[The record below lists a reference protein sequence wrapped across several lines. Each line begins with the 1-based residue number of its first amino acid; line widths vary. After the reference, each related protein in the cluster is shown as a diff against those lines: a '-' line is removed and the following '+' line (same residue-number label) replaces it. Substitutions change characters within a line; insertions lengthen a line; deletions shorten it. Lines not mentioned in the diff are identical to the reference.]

1 MGTSSPVFVQCLAR
15 MDVRLRII
23 ISNCSCFVA
32 LVPMTA
38 GGALWTL
45 RWCSRLARCCFLAL
59 SIPLLAG
66 RGAWL
71 VAGYNTMAA
80 NQRERYDE
88 RKLCRAT
95 GCMLFGVSI
104 ACGLMACAAV
114 FETERV
120 GACEVADWLYLLAAV
135 VLIADVIVGMWY
147 ARTRCYRT

>member
-1 MGTSSPVFVQCLAR
+1 MGSEVVLS
-15 MDVRLRII
+15 I
-23 ISNCSCFVA
+23 
-32 LVPMTA
+32 
-38 GGALWTL
+38 GALL
-45 RWCSRLARCCFLAL
+45 FLAL

-95 GCMLFGVSI
+95 GCMLLGVSI
-104 ACGLMACAAV
+104 ACGLMASAAV

-120 GACEVADWLYLLAAV
+120 GAREVADWLYLLAAV
-135 VLIADVIVGMWY
+135 VLIADVVAGVWY
-147 ARTRCYRT
+147 ASTRCYRT

>member
-32 LVPMTA
+32 LAPMTA
-38 GGALWTL
+38 GGFMDSEVVLSIGALL
-45 RWCSRLARCCFLAL
+45 FLAL

-71 VAGYNTMAA
+71 VAGYNTMAP

-95 GCMLFGVSI
+95 GCMLLGVSI
-104 ACGLMACAAV
+104 VCGLMACATV

-120 GACEVADWLYLLAAV
+120 GAREVADWLYLLAAV
-135 VLIADVIVGMWY
+135 VLSAEVVVGVWY
-147 ARTRCYRT
+147 ASTRCYRT